1 MKLIKNKLFPK
12 RFIYIGFLYCSM
24 IASCSMSNPKGQNDV
39 AECRLYWLTDSQDC
53 VRLIGLN
60 YLMINNT
67 DHNIY
72 LPIKLSYSEKRNFC
86 STLKA
91 YVENKEVVSFV
102 YYNDE
107 CFTSILKPNDSIRI
121 KVKIPGWALDSA
133 NIDKKNNI
141 FNLVRNIRLEYEK
154 CLSDTFYSKLKIADI
169 LFTKN
174 ESVFLLNNNNNRERI
189 F

>member
-1 MKLIKNKLFPK
+1 MKFIKNKLLP
-12 RFIYIGFLYCSM
+12 RFIYTGFLCCSM

-72 LPIKLSYSEKRNFC
+72 LPIKLNYTKKRNYC
-86 STLKA
+86 SFLKA

-107 CFTSILKPNDSIRI
+107 CFTSILKPNDSIWI

-174 ESVFLLNNNNNRERI
+174 DSVFLLNNNNNRERI